1 MPHKISYRV
10 YYEDTDAG
18 GVVYH
23 ANFLRFA
30 ERARTE
36 WLREIGF
43 NQSNLEVLFV
53 VRKIEIDYL
62 SPGKL
67 DDVITVKTSL
77 QNISRASITLNQD
90 SYIGEKLLA
99 KSIVVIVCVGR
110 KELTPVSIPD
120 EIKEK
125 MTASPLSS

>member
-1 MPHKISYRV
+1 MTHEISYRV

-23 ANFLRFA
+23 ANFLRFS

-43 NQSNLEVLFV
+43 NQSNLDVLFV
-53 VRKIEIDYL
+53 VRRIEIDYL
-62 SPGKL
+62 APGKL
-67 DDVITVKTSL
+67 DHIITVKTTL

-90 SYIGEKLLA
+90 FYEGEKLLA
-99 KSIVVIVCVGR
+99 KSVVVIVCVGR
-110 KELTPVSIPD
+110 DEIRPVSIPD
-120 EIKEK
+120 EIRAK
-125 MTASPLSS
+125 MTK